1 MSTFVLEPGSAWQ
14 TVDVY
19 GASMD
24 KHVIFEGAYDVRSAY
39 FRMAAGCAIKSHR
52 HAKWVQVVVLSGEM
66 LVTQAGEP
74 ERRVGPGQ
82 CYFVDA
88 GETHSEQALRDTV
101 VLVTQGED
109 RPGPLS

>member
-1 MSTFVLEPGSAWQ
+1 MAAFVLEPGSAWQ

-19 GASMD
+19 GASME
-24 KHVIFEGAYDVRSAY
+24 KHVVFEGAYDVRSAY
-39 FRMAAGCAIKSHR
+39 FKMSADCSIESHR
-52 HAKWVQVVVLSGEM
+52 HTKWVQVVVLSGEM
-66 LVTQAGEP
+66 LVIQDGEP

-88 GETHSEQALRDTV
+88 GETHAERALQDTL

-109 RPGPLS
+109 RPGL